1 MTKEEEKLL
10 LTDLCSRIPYGVRV
24 KFTEFSSLKDKEI
37 IGITA
42 YDNDMPIVTCR
53 TENGIITMPLK
64 YVKPYLYP
72 ISSMTKEQ
80 KIECFKGTPL
90 EIDKY
95 GDVAVKDDFYGNSQY
110 TDLEIYLEVIY
121 YLIANHFD
129 YRGLIPMGL
138 AIDATNLKIY

>member
-24 KFTEFSSLKDKEI
+24 KFTEFSSLKDKEL

-42 YDNDMPIVTCR
+42 YDNDMPIATCR

-64 YVKPYLYP
+64 YVKPYLL
-72 ISSMTKEQ
+72 
-80 KIECFKGTPL
+80 PL
-90 EIDKY
+90 STLNDKQY
-95 GDVAVKDDFYGNSQY
+95 EEYLKLEHSGDMEHLSVPLLVWFNKN
-110 TDLEIYLEVIY
+110 
-121 YLIANHFD
+121 NFD

-138 AIDATNLKIY
+138 ADDATNLNIY

>member
-24 KFTEFSSLKDKEI
+24 KFTEFSLLKDKEL

-42 YDNDMPIVTCR
+42 YDNDMPIATCR

-72 ISSMTKEQ
+72 LSSMTEEQ
-80 KIECFKGTPL
+80 KREYNSLRDFVPTYHY
-90 EIDKY
+90 EY
-95 GDVAVKDDFYGNSQY
+95 GDIVEDTELYDNWASIG
-110 TDLEIYLEVIY
+110 

-129 YRGLIPMGL
+129 YRGFIEKGL
-138 AIDATNLKIY
+138 VIDATNLNIY

>member
-10 LTDLCSRIPYGVRV
+10 LADLCSRIPYGVRV
-24 KFTEFSSLKDKEI
+24 KFTEFSSLKDKEL
-37 IGITA
+37 IGINT
-42 YDNDMPIVTCR
+42 YGNDMPIVTCR